1 MMNARTKSFRALA
14 LTMAVVFGAMTL
26 QAGQLSAEMIS
37 TDRVIT
43 QSQAD
48 EARATVDSF
57 MAREDV
63 KSQMEAFGVDPS
75 EAEARID
82 TLSDQEAV
90 DLAQRIDQAPAGQG
104 VIGPI
109 IGAAVLIFLVLL
121 ITDLLGFTSVFGFT
135 NKGSANPG

>member
-1 MMNARTKSFRALA
+1 MMNTRSKCFRALT
-14 LTMAVVFGAMTL
+14 LTVAVVFGTMTL
-26 QAGQLSAEMIS
+26 QASQVSAEMIS
-37 TDRVIT
+37 TDRVVEQT
-43 QSQAD
+43 EVA

-63 KSQMEAFGVDPS
+63 KSQMEGLGVDPD
-75 EAEARID
+75 EAQARVN
-82 TLSDQEAV
+82 TLSEREAV
-90 DLAQRIDQAPAGQG
+90 DLAQRIDEAPAGQG
-104 VIGPI
+104 VLGPV

>member
-1 MMNARTKSFRALA
+1 
-14 LTMAVVFGAMTL
+14 
-26 QAGQLSAEMIS
+26 MIG
-37 TDRVIT
+37 TDRVIEQT
-43 QSQAD
+43 EVD
-48 EARATVDSF
+48 EARATVGSF

-63 KSQMEAFGVDPS
+63 KGQMEAFGVDPS
-75 EAEARID
+75 EAQARVD

-90 DLAQRIDQAPAGQG
+90 DLAQRIEKAPAGQG
-104 VIGPI
+104 VVGPI